1 MAHPRTGT
9 VLALIVVKHVCAEK
23 RLLPRTQQTGSLMA
37 GRVGC
42 TRKPSNLALEKII
55 SPKTKSLISSC

>member
-9 VLALIVVKHVCAEK
+9 VLALIVVNTCAQKNGSCRELNK
-23 RLLPRTQQTGSLMA
+23 RGVWWA

-55 SPKTKSLISSC
+55 SPKT